1 MICCNIDDSE
11 LLDDEKLSMY
21 VKKSETVEIN
31 GVQIG
36 FIGYVSKEDLV
47 SSKAFKFLITVKLWV
62 LTRTFCLEAHVD
74 FFRLLMKGIFDPYV
88 LLPFDKKSIF

>member
-47 SSKAFKFLITVKLWV
+47 STKAFKFVITVKLWV
-62 LTRTFCLEAHVD
+62 LTRFV
-74 FFRLLMKGIFDPYV
+74 
-88 LLPFDKKSIF
+88 

>member
-1 MICCNIDDSE
+1 MPFLKTTTFPMICCNIDDSE
-11 LLDDEKLSMY
+11 LSDDEKLSMY

-47 SSKAFKFLITVKLWV
+47 SSKAFKFVITVKL
-62 LTRTFCLEAHVD
+62 
-74 FFRLLMKGIFDPYV
+74 
-88 LLPFDKKSIF
+88 

>member
-47 SSKAFKFLITVKLWV
+47 STKAFKFVITVKL
-62 LTRTFCLEAHVD
+62 
-74 FFRLLMKGIFDPYV
+74 
-88 LLPFDKKSIF
+88 

>member
-1 MICCNIDDSE
+1 MPLLKRATFPMICCNIDDSE
-11 LLDDEKLSMY
+11 LSDDEKLSMY

-47 SSKAFKFLITVKLWV
+47 SSKAFKFVI
-62 LTRTFCLEAHVD
+62 R
-74 FFRLLMKGIFDPYV
+74 
-88 LLPFDKKSIF
+88 